1 MANSAEDM
9 EEKNNELARNKGEPN
24 RRLEGRKLLEYIHHL
39 SPNFKIG
46 MFLNSTTTK
55 TVNKFRPIEI
65 KEFGLNTEIPSKWM
79 NANTIVK
86 FEWANFEPPFEN
98 QNKNESQKL
107 NFLII
112 GGVYNLEFYELLM
125 GSKKINNITLKKLF
139 KGKEILDKFKLQTS
153 LIKEPFQLQYQIPPK
168 VFLHTFDQNNLQFAQ
183 YDFSLNKWTTL
194 PNDTV
199 QEWDPIEKKVVLKV
213 ARPEPIAYIQS
224 RCLDYPYV
232 AW

>member
-1 MANSAEDM
+1 M
-9 EEKNNELARNKGEPN
+9 
-24 RRLEGRKLLEYIHHL
+24 
-39 SPNFKIG
+39 
-46 MFLNSTTTK
+46 
-55 TVNKFRPIEI
+55 
-65 KEFGLNTEIPSKWM
+65 
-79 NANTIVK
+79 
-86 FEWANFEPPFEN
+86 
-98 QNKNESQKL
+98 
-107 NFLII
+107 
-112 GGVYNLEFYELLM
+112 EFYELLM

-232 AW
+232 AWELRTIKDDRVLLDIELNRELKKKTENEQSERLM